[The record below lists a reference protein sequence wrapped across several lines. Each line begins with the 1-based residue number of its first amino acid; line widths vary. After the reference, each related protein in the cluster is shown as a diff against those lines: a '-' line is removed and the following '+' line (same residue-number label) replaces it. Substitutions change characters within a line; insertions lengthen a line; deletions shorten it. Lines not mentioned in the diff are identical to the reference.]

1 MESNSLRYPK
11 SFVLAPAIWFA
22 AALAPM
28 LASQILRLHQHELS
42 SWLLWDY
49 AGRLASLTILAAIPS
64 ARAIAFR
71 WDKRQIAF
79 FEICLWIVGVSIL
92 ERLSQWPRRAL
103 NAAFPATVLG
113 VYPQPSG
120 WLHLVDLVFGLALVA
135 VSEEII
141 FRRCAQHI
149 LQPYLRS
156 NIVFVL
162 ATSIMF
168 GAYHWWAG
176 PGIILL
182 ATAFG
187 ILLMLMLRR
196 SVALWPV
203 MLAHY
208 WVDLIAFA

>member
-11 SFVLAPAIWFA
+11 NFVIVPAIWFA
-22 AALAPM
+22 IALAPM
-28 LASQILRLHQHELS
+28 LASQIVRLHQHNLS

-49 AGRLASLTILAAIPS
+49 GGRIATLAILAVIPS

-71 WDKRQIAF
+71 WDRRQIAF
-79 FEICLWIVGVSIL
+79 FEILLWIVGVSIL
-92 ERLSQWPRRAL
+92 ERLSQWPIRAV

-113 VYPQPSG
+113 VYPQTSG
-120 WLHLVDLVFGLALVA
+120 WLYVVDLLFGLALVA

-141 FRRCAQHI
+141 FRRCAQHV
-149 LQPYLRS
+149 LRPYLRS
-156 NIVFVL
+156 NIVLVL

-168 GAYHWWAG
+168 GAYHWWTG
-176 PGIILL
+176 PGNILL
-182 ATAFG
+182 ATVLG

-196 SVALWPV
+196 SVVLWPV

-208 WVDLIAFA
+208 LVDLIAFA